1 MNKPPDQGMARPARP
16 FLPPR
21 RLPTRLAQVQTYW
34 NDLRRGE
41 NAVPFSD
48 DVNLSAIPELSGN
61 LVLVEVFERP
71 QRFRFSRVGQE
82 LLKGGGECSITGS
95 FADEMEV
102 CRPFE
107 FFLAQAS
114 VTVEASSPTFYRHRS
129 TGAKGDDGK
138 GYVRLLLPM
147 WGGGRIDM
155 LIGAVV

>member
-1 MNKPPDQGMARPARP
+1 MNEPPHRKTAPPTQP
-16 FLPPR
+16 FLLPR
-21 RLPTRLAQVQTYW
+21 KLPVRLARLQHYW

-48 DVNLSAIPELSGN
+48 DVNVSAVPELSAILM
-61 LVLVEVFERP
+61 LVEVFERP

-82 LLKGGGECSITGS
+82 LLGDGNSGITGK
-95 FADEMEV
+95 FADEIEM

-114 VTVEASSPTFYRHRS
+114 VTVEASSPTFYRRAGS
-129 TGAKGDDGK
+129 SGKGDDAS
-138 GYVRLLLPM
+138 YSRLLLPT
-147 WGGGRIDM
+147 WGNGRVDM